1 LSIWSS
7 FYFTVDSNFV
17 ELKFKR
23 RFYIFHDVKKAALEE
38 KLTDDKTVKQV
49 MDKEGSVMTLFL
61 ENAIL
66 DKKGSYVD
74 YRSFYIQG
82 YWGKKRLGDQLP
94 FEYQPGD

>member
-1 LSIWSS
+1 
-7 FYFTVDSNFV
+7 
-17 ELKFKR
+17 
-23 RFYIFHDVKKAALEE
+23 
-38 KLTDDKTVKQV
+38 
-49 MDKEGSVMTLFL
+49 MDKQGSIMTLFL

-82 YWGKKRLGDQLP
+82 FWGKKRLGDQLP